1 MAHYVYVLRC
11 ADISLYVGETSDL
24 RAREQQHNDGQ
35 GGRYTAKRRPVHI
48 VYAEQ
53 YSSRQDALRR
63 ERQIKRWTSQK
74 KELLVSGNTATLSG
88 ISERARVRPG
98 FTWAD
103 WLTRSGEHSPETRLD
118 SDPESR
124 DVNHPQDRPSNGRDG
139 RR

>member
-1 MAHYVYVLRC
+1 MTHYVYLLRC
-11 ADISLYVGETSDL
+11 ADNSLYVGETSDL

-74 KELLVSGNTATLSG
+74 KELLVSGNAATLSG
-88 ISERARVRPG
+88 ISDRARVRRG

-103 WLTRSGEHSPETRLD
+103 WLTRSGEH
-118 SDPESR
+118 
-124 DVNHPQDRPSNGRDG
+124 
-139 RR
+139 